1 MEKLKIAVSSCLLGE
16 EVRFN
21 GGHKLH
27 RWLTKTLG
35 DYADFV
41 AYCPEVAIGLGIPRD
56 PIRLIQTDRGI
67 RAVNTDDASL
77 DHTDALQA
85 YAESVLPEMDGIDG
99 YVLMQ
104 GSPSC
109 GMERVKLYNAHGI
122 PEKIASGLYAEV
134 IMRHKPWLPVEESGR
149 LTDANLVEN
158 FVQRLYV
165 YHEWR
170 TTQPWRS
177 PQSLVEFHARQ
188 KYLLMMHD
196 YSTYKALGQLLS
208 DLSDK
213 SRLESIGQT
222 YLEGLMQALKKV
234 PKRGHRVN
242 VLQHVMGYFKQQLSD
257 KEKASVRRS
266 IEQYQAREV
275 PFIVPV
281 SMLKHY
287 AFLHGDQFPY
297 LMNQTFLNP
306 YPEALG
312 LRNPI

>member
-1 MEKLKIAVSSCLLGE
+1 MEKLNIAVSSCLLGE

-27 RWLTKTLG
+27 RWLTNSLG
-35 DYADFV
+35 QYADFTP
-41 AYCPEVAIGLGIPRD
+41 YCPEVAIGMGIPRN
-56 PIRLIQTDRGI
+56 PIRLIKTDRDV
-67 RAVNTDDASL
+67 RAVDIDDATK
-77 DHTDALQA
+77 DVTDELRT
-85 YAESVLPEMDGIDG
+85 YAESILPQLKDVDG

-122 PEKIASGLYAEV
+122 PEKAASGIHAEV
-134 IMRHKPWLPVEESGR
+134 ILREMPWLPVEESGR
-149 LTDANLVEN
+149 LTDPSLVEN

-165 YHEWR
+165 YQEWR
-170 TTQPWRS
+170 LKKPW
-177 PQSLVEFHARQ
+177 QTAKGLIDFHARQ

-196 YSTYKALGQLLS
+196 YPAYKTLGQLLS
-208 DLSDK
+208 NLKDRDELETLGQSYLS
-213 SRLESIGQT
+213 
-222 YLEGLMQALKKV
+222 GLMTALKKV

-242 VLQHVMGYFKQQLSD
+242 VLQHVMGYFKQQLSE

-266 IEQYQAREV
+266 IEQYQGGEV

-281 SMLKHY
+281 SLLKHFV
-287 AFLHGDQFPY
+287 FLHGEQFPY
-297 LMNQTFLNP
+297 LKNQTFLNP

>member
-27 RWLTKTLG
+27 RWLTQTLG
-35 DYADFV
+35 DHADFT
-41 AYCPEVAIGLGIPRD
+41 AYCPEVAIGMGIPRN
-56 PIRLIQTDRGI
+56 PIRLIQTDRGT
-67 RAVNTDDASL
+67 RAVESDDASR
-77 DHTDALQA
+77 DVTDALRS
-85 YAESVLPEMDGIDG
+85 YAETVLPELDDIDG

-109 GMERVKLYNAHGI
+109 GMERVKRYNRHGI
-122 PEKIASGLYAEV
+122 PEKVATGVFAEV

-165 YHEWR
+165 HHEWR
-170 TTQPWRS
+170 TTRPWHS
-177 PQSLVEFHARQ
+177 AKDLIDFHARQ

-196 YSTYKALGQLLS
+196 YTAYKRLGRMLS
-208 DLSDK
+208 DLKDRSQ
-213 SRLESIGQT
+213 LEPVGHA
-222 YLEGLMQALKKV
+222 YLVGLMAALQRI

-242 VLQHVMGYFKQQLSD
+242 VLQHIMGYFKQQLSD
-257 KEKASVRRS
+257 KEKASLRRT

-281 SMLKHY
+281 AMLKHY
-287 AFLHGDQFPY
+287 VYLHGDRFPY
-297 LMNQTFLNP
+297 LTNQTFLNP